1 MTSITRRDDP
11 TWKKIEDIIDH
22 MLKRPRFWSSTAEG
36 LEASLTA
43 YIDCW
48 CWTRLQTQSNLIMQF
63 GELFNRER
71 RSLKIGSRA
80 YVHSLKCEHSFE
92 QTTAEKRVADQRV
105 IDVYGRIW
113 KTLKDSVPAL
123 IQLAEAAE

>member
-1 MTSITRRDDP
+1 MISITQRDDP
-11 TWKKIEDIIDH
+11 TWKKIEDIVEH
-22 MLKRPRFWSSTAEG
+22 MLEKPRMWSSTAEG

-63 GELFNRER
+63 GELLNQER
-71 RSLKIGSRA
+71 KSLKMGSRA
-80 YVHSLKCEHSFE
+80 YVHSLKGEHSFE
-92 QTTAEKRVADQRV
+92 QTTAEKRIADQRV
-105 IDVYGRIW
+105 IDSYGRIW
-113 KTLKDSVPAL
+113 KTLKGSVSAL